1 MSVKPV
7 PPEKIRNVALVG
19 HGGTGKT
26 TLAEALL
33 FESGATSRIGRVEDG
48 TTVCDFDPEEQKR
61 AISLS
66 LALAPIEWKDHKINL
81 IDTPGYADFEGE
93 TLAALRVVDLAVFVV
108 SAVEG
113 VEVQHERLWHAAAS
127 LGLPRMIFVNKLDRE
142 RASFQRTLEQLRS
155 RFGAGV
161 APLELPIG
169 EEASFT
175 GIADLLSDKAYVYR
189 DGTATVGDIPD
200 EMEALEHEVHDN
212 LVEGIVVADDTLL
225 ERYLEGEVPSLDELE
240 HTLAVGV
247 DDASVFPV
255 ICGSATARVGIDR
268 LADFVCEIGPSPLDR
283 PPVEVR
289 AGESMIE
296 VKVDPSGDPLAFVF
310 KTVADPYVGHLSL
323 FKVLSGTVKPDE
335 HLNNVRSATDER
347 LHGLFTLRGR
357 DHIEVANI
365 PAGDIGAVAKLTATR
380 TGDTLAPKGTPVV
393 IPSIEWPEPVLA
405 VAVKAKTQ
413 ADEDKLANALHR
425 LTDEDPA
432 LSIARNDETHQTLLR
447 GMGETHLQITL
458 EKLERKFGVSVT
470 TDDVRVPYRET
481 ISTDAEAEG
490 KYKKQTGGH
499 GQFGVANLRVTPLDR
514 GSGFHFEDKIVG
526 GAIPRQYIPAVE
538 KGIQETMADG
548 GVFGFPVVDVKVTVY
563 DGKYHPVDSSEMSF
577 KMAGRV
583 GFKEA
588 MAKAQPVILEPVS
601 VLEVTVPNDLQGDV
615 MGDLNSRR
623 ARVQGTELADDRD
636 YTTIVALVPTAE
648 IQRYA
653 IDLRSRTGGRGWF
666 KADHDHYDVLP
677 QHLINAV
684 STARPDE

>member
-1 MSVKPV
+1 MSVKQV

-33 FESGATSRIGRVEDG
+33 FESGAVSRMGRVEDG
-48 TTVCDFDPEEQKR
+48 TTVCDFDAEEQKR
-61 AISLS
+61 TISLS
-66 LALAPIEWKDHKINL
+66 LTLAPIEWKDHKINL

-93 TLAALRVVDLAVFVV
+93 ALAALRVADLAVFVV

-113 VEVQHERLWHAAAS
+113 VEVQHERLWSAAAA

-142 RASFQRTLEQLRS
+142 RASFQRTLEQCRT

-169 EEASFT
+169 EEAAFN
-175 GIADLLSDKAYVYR
+175 GIADLLTDKAHIYT
-189 DGTATVGDIPD
+189 DGTPTVGEIPD
-200 EMEALEHEVHDN
+200 EMEAQEHEVHDN
-212 LVEGIVVADDTLL
+212 LVEGIVVADDALL
-225 ERYLEGEVPSLDELE
+225 ERYLEGDVPSVTELE
-240 HTLAVGV
+240 HTLAIGV

-255 ICGSATARVGIDR
+255 VCGSATERIGIDR
-268 LADFVCEIGPSPLDR
+268 LADFICEIGPSPLDR
-283 PPVEVR
+283 PPAEVH
-289 AGESMIE
+289 AGESTVD
-296 VKVDPSGDPLAFVF
+296 VKPDPSAEPLAFVF
-310 KTVADPYVGHLSL
+310 KTVADPYVGHLSI
-323 FKVLSGTVKPDE
+323 FKVLSGTVKPDD
-335 HLNNVRSATDER
+335 HLSNTRSSTDER

-357 DHIEVANI
+357 EHLDVTAI
-365 PAGDIGAVAKLTATR
+365 PAGDLGAVAKLTATR
-380 TGDTLAPKGTPVV
+380 TGDTLAPKGKPVV

-405 VAVKAKTQ
+405 IAVRAATQ

-432 LSIARNDETHQTLLR
+432 LVIERSDETHQTLLK
-447 GMGETHLQITL
+447 GMGETHLHITL
-458 EKLERKFGVSVT
+458 EKLERKFGVSVA

-481 ISTDAEAEG
+481 ISMEAEAEG

-499 GQFGVANLRVTPLDR
+499 GQFGVANLRVEPLDR
-514 GSGFHFEDKIVG
+514 GEGFIFEDKIVG

-538 KGIQETMADG
+538 KGVEETMADG
-548 GVFGFPVVDVKVTVY
+548 GVFGFPVVDVKVTVF

-583 GFKEA
+583 GFKDA
-588 MAKAQPVILEPVS
+588 MGHAGPVILEPIS
-601 VLEVTVPNDLQGDV
+601 TLEVTVPNDLQGDV

-623 ARVQGTELADDRD
+623 ARVQGTELADEDH
-636 YTTIVALVPTAE
+636 TTIVALVPTAE

-666 KADHDHYDVLP
+666 NAEHDHYDVLP
-677 QHLINAV
+677 QHLV
-684 STARPDE
+684 SSVATAGDEA

>member
-1 MSVKPV
+1 VKQV

-33 FESGATSRIGRVEDG
+33 FESGAINRIGRVEDG
-48 TTVCDFDPEEQKR
+48 TTVCDFDAEEQKR
-61 AISLS
+61 TISLS
-66 LALAPIEWKDHKINL
+66 LALAPVEWKDHKINL
-81 IDTPGYADFEGE
+81 LDTPGYADFEGE
-93 TLAALRVVDLAVFVV
+93 AMAALRVADLAVFVV

-113 VEVQHERLWHAAAS
+113 VEVQHEKLWNAAAA

-142 RASFQRTLEQLRS
+142 RASFQRTLDQLRS

-169 EEASFT
+169 EEAAFG
-175 GIADLLSDKAYVYR
+175 GIADLLSDKAYMYS
-189 DGTATVGDIPD
+189 DGKASEGPIPD

-225 ERYLEGEVPSLDELE
+225 ERYLEGDVPSFEELE
-240 HTLAVGV
+240 RTLAAGV

-255 ICGSATARVGIDR
+255 VCGSALTRIGIDR

-283 PPVEVR
+283 PPAEVR
-289 AGESMIE
+289 AGESTVE
-296 VKVDPSGDPLAFVF
+296 VKPDPTAEPLAFVF

-335 HLNNVRSATDER
+335 QLTNPRTSTDER

-357 DHIEVANI
+357 DHIDVPNV
-365 PAGDIGAVAKLTATR
+365 PAGDIGAVAKLTATN
-380 TGDTLAPKGTPVV
+380 TGDTLTPKGKPVV
-393 IPSIEWPEPVLA
+393 APGIEWPDPVLA

-432 LSIARNDETHQTLLR
+432 LVIDRNDETHQTLLH

-470 TDDVRVPYRET
+470 TDEVRVPYRET
-481 ISTDAEAEG
+481 ITAEAEAEG

-499 GQFGVANLRVTPLDR
+499 GQFGIANLRVAPRDR
-514 GSGFHFEDKIVG
+514 GAGFEFEDKVVG

-538 KGIQETMADG
+538 KGIEETMGDG
-548 GVFGFPVVDVKVTVY
+548 GVHGFPVVDVKVTVY
-563 DGKYHPVDSSEMSF
+563 DGKFHPVDSSEMSF
-577 KMAGRV
+577 KMAGRI

-588 MAKAQPVILEPVS
+588 MAKAGPVILEPIS
-601 VLEVTVPNDLQGDV
+601 LIEVTVPNDLQGDV

-623 ARVQGTELADDRD
+623 ARVQGTELADDGD
-636 YTTIVALVPTAE
+636 HTTIVALVPTAE

-653 IDLRSRTGGRGWF
+653 IDLRSKTGGRGWF
-666 KADHDHYDVLP
+666 RAHHDHYDVLP
-677 QHLINAV
+677 QHLVSAV
-684 STARPDE
+684 SAESADE